1 MMYCQDVNDLELIV
15 LQMNIGY
22 RAAAF
27 FSLFC
32 FSHKEKISSACSDC
46 MGTVPQRLRCR
57 CNFHALR
64 FVYKIQET
72 GAVLVE
78 RLHGHRAS
86 SSPLKDNLLGQFA
99 VKSDP
104 RANKTD
110 ASKYLAVH
118 LRFEIDMVAYSLCYF
133 GGGKDEEDE
142 LETYR
147 QIHFPVLSELK
158 KMTKYVCSSTLH
170 DHKPY

>member
-1 MMYCQDVNDLELIV
+1 MTQLIV

-22 RAAAF
+22 CAAVF

-32 FSHKEKISSACSDC
+32 SSHKGKKSSACSDC
-46 MGTVPQRLRCR
+46 MVTVPQTLRCR

-64 FVYKIQET
+64 FVHKIQET

-99 VKSDP
+99 IKFDPSVNKS
-104 RANKTD
+104 D

-142 LETYR
+142 LEAYR

-158 KMTKYVCSSTLH
+158 KTKKYVCSSALH
-170 DHKPY
+170 DNTPH

>member
-1 MMYCQDVNDLELIV
+1 MTQLIA

-22 RAAAF
+22 VLL
-27 FSLFC
+27 FSSLC
-32 FSHKEKISSACSDC
+32 SVPPKKKKSSACSDC

-64 FVYKIQET
+64 FVHKIQET

-86 SSPLKDNLLGQFA
+86 LSPLKDNLLGQFA
-99 VKSDP
+99 MKFDP
-104 RANKTD
+104 SANKSV

-142 LETYR
+142 LEAYR

-158 KMTKYVCSSTLH
+158 KTTKYVCSSTLH
-170 DHKPY
+170 DNKPY